1 MSRLLALL
9 PLFVYAPSCAEIID
23 PKQSVVSENQFDIS
37 PQSISVDSIGQVE
50 ENSDMFMPAATT
62 GDIFRYP
69 LSNFRSPGYPMMS
82 PYNNNMAYLNRFNIP
97 YNRLGY
103 VSPFNRPP
111 FTTGQLGMYPRFNQ
125 YPWRSAY
132 ASIPTDSDLQF
143 SYLMTHPQA
152 AMTYQNL
159 AYN

>member
-1 MSRLLALL
+1 MSRLLILL
-9 PLFVYAPSCAEIID
+9 QVFVYVPSYAEIID
-23 PKQSVVSENQFDIS
+23 PKQSVMPENQFDIS

-50 ENSDMFMPAATT
+50 ENSDMFMPTATN

-69 LSNFRSPGYPMMS
+69 LSTFRSSGYPMMS
-82 PYNNNMAYLNRFNIP
+82 PYYGNMAYLNRFNMP

-103 VSPFNRPP
+103 VPALNRLP
-111 FTTGQLGMYPRFNQ
+111 FTGQVGMYSRLNQ

-132 ASIPTDSDLQF
+132 TSMPTDSDLQF

>member
-1 MSRLLALL
+1 MSRLLVLLSAL
-9 PLFVYAPSCAEIID
+9 VYVPSYAEVID
-23 PKQSVVSENQFDIS
+23 TKQSIVPDNQFDIS

-69 LSNFRSPGYPMMS
+69 LSTFRSPGYPMMS
-82 PYNNNMAYLNRFNIP
+82 PYYNNMAYLNRFNMP

-103 VSPFNRPP
+103 VSQFNRLP
-111 FTTGQLGMYPRFNQ
+111 FTGQLGVYPRLNQ
-125 YPWRSAY
+125 YPWRNAY
-132 ASIPTDSDLQF
+132 SSIPTDSDLQF